1 MKNNKLNT
9 LYSRY
14 VKIIF
19 SRFNFWKFVGSYLIR
34 FANCAQ
40 REVWLY
46 FFPLGLNKWN
56 SWWKDGY
63 FFTNIL
69 STFLQTHKHTYLLG
83 KKIQKMERNMNADL
97 ESSSSNRLAC
107 LLFPY
112 LLIKLVKSCAGLA
125 PWILKDRSEFYKE
138 TRTKRNNRWEDFLIG
153 EGREDG
159 AEGRGVK
166 RDGRARIQKA

>member
-83 KKIQKMERNMNADL
+83 KKIQKNGKKYECWSWEQIVEPTSMFIISLPLDK
-97 ESSSSNRLAC
+97 AC
-107 LLFPY
+107 QELRRPGSLNP
-112 LLIKLVKSCAGLA
+112 
-125 PWILKDRSEFYKE
+125 
-138 TRTKRNNRWEDFLIG
+138 
-153 EGREDG
+153 
-159 AEGRGVK
+159 
-166 RDGRARIQKA
+166 